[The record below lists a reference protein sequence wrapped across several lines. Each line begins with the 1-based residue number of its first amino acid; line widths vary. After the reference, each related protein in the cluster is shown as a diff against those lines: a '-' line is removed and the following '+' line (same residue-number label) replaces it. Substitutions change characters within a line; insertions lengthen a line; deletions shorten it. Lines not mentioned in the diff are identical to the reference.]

1 MNNESGPIL
10 LFDTRIEV
18 KAKQGRM
25 EIKEGNGSVDIDVS
39 LLSPVVEL
47 KEESADSEDRNHQV
61 KCQVSGWNHCHS
73 SYKLLLRIMR
83 VKPQPSS
90 RRQVSNR

>member
-1 MNNESGPIL
+1 MNKESGPIL

-18 KAKQGRM
+18 KAKQGIM

-47 KEESADSEDRNHQV
+47 KEELVDSEDRKTPSQV
-61 KCQVSGWNHCHS
+61 PSFRV
-73 SYKLLLRIMR
+73 KLLSQLL
-83 VKPQPSS
+83 
-90 RRQVSNR
+90 